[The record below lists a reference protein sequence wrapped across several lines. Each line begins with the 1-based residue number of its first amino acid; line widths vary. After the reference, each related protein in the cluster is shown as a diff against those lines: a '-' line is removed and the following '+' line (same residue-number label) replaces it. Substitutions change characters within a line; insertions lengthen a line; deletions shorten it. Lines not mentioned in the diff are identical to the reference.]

1 MARTRY
7 IVFVAILASMGGAA
21 WAHHAFAAEFDVAK
35 PITLSG
41 TVSKTE
47 WQNPH
52 ARFYLDVRD
61 PKGQVTRWELS
72 LGSPNN
78 LIRQGWTRR
87 SLQAG
92 DMVTVTGYL
101 ARDRSHLVA
110 CRTIN
115 FADGHSVGVGASG
128 DGGPSK

>member
-7 IVFVAILASMGGAA
+7 VAFIATLASACIPLR
-21 WAHHAFAAEFDVAK
+21 AHHAFAAEFDSAR

-41 TVSKTE
+41 TVTKTE

-61 PKGQVTRWELS
+61 AKGRVTHWELS
-72 LGSPNN
+72 LGSPNA

-101 ARDRSHLVA
+101 ARDGAHLA
-110 CRTIN
+110 AARTIN
-115 FADGHSVGVGASG
+115 FADGHSVGVGPAG